1 MQKDYNDNSAF
12 DQLDTAKF
20 EQMTY
25 KDQLHTKSAYIKSL
39 FNKDILPIVPNPK
52 PRGYRHKAVFSAT
65 NINVNNT
72 QHLRLGLFIEGSR
85 HIKPKLGHYLHDE
98 AIDLVFVSIEKL
110 LNKYKFKAY
119 TRIYRQ
125 GIIKHVM
132 IRKSFATGEMMIIFA
147 TNLNTFPNY
156 KKLVNELIDLH
167 PNVTTVVQNIHRK
180 DSKFVLLD
188 EERILYGKGYIIDQ
202 IDDLKFKISAN
213 AFYQINPMQMFNL
226 YKTVFDFAHVKP
238 TDIVV
243 DAYSGIGTMTLLA
256 AKYAKKVYGLEINP
270 ASYKD
275 AIDNKRM
282 NNISNA
288 HFILGDVEETL
299 LKLNESVDCLIM
311 DPARDGASLKFIQ
324 TVLKLKPQTI
334 IYVSC
339 NPDTQER
346 DYKQLRN
353 HYTLSKIQ
361 AFDMFSY
368 TPHVETITLL
378 SLKTS

>member
-1 MQKDYNDNSAF
+1 MQKDYNDNIAF

-52 PRGYRHKAVFSAT
+52 PRAYRHKAVLSAT

-72 QHLRLGLFIEGSR
+72 QQLRLGLFIEGSR

-98 AIDLVFVSIEKL
+98 AIDQVFVTIESL

-119 TRIYRQ
+119 TKIYRQ

-132 IRKSFATGEMMIIFA
+132 MRKSFATGEMMVIFA

-156 KKLVNELIDLH
+156 KKLVNDLIAVH
-167 PNVTTVVQNIHRK
+167 PIVTTVIQNIHRK

-202 IDDLKFKISAN
+202 IEDIKFKISPN

-226 YKTVFDFAHVKP
+226 YNTVFEFAQIKL
-238 TDIVV
+238 TDTVV
-243 DAYSGIGTMTLLA
+243 DAYSGIGTITLLA
-256 AKYAKKVYGLEINP
+256 AKFAKKVYGLEINP
-270 ASYKD
+270 ASHKD
-275 AIDNKRM
+275 AIDNKRI
-282 NNISNA
+282 NNIENA
-288 HFILGDVEETL
+288 HFILGDVEDTL
-299 LKLNESVDCLIM
+299 LKLNASVDCLIM
-311 DPARDGASLKFIQ
+311 DPARDGASLKFTQ
-324 TVLKLKPQTI
+324 NVLKLKPKKI

-339 NPDTQER
+339 NPETQER

-353 HYTLSKIQ
+353 HYTLTNMQ

-368 TPHVETITLL
+368 TPHVETVALL
-378 SLKTS
+378 SLK

>member
-1 MQKDYNDNSAF
+1 MQKDYNDNIAF

-25 KDQLHTKSAYIKSL
+25 KDQLHTKSLYIKSL

-52 PRGYRHKAVFSAT
+52 PRGYRHKAVLSAT

-72 QHLRLGLFIEGSR
+72 QQLRLGLFIEGSR

-98 AIDLVFVSIEKL
+98 VIDEVFVTIESL

-119 TRIYRQ
+119 TKIYRQ

-132 IRKSFATGEMMIIFA
+132 IRKSFATGEMMVIFA

-156 KKLVNELIDLH
+156 KKLVNDLIAAH
-167 PNVTTVVQNIHRK
+167 PVVTTVIQNIHKK

-188 EERILYGKGYIIDQ
+188 ESRILYGKGYIIDQ
-202 IDDLKFKISAN
+202 IEDIKFKISPN

-226 YKTVFDFAHVKP
+226 YDTVFEFAQIKP
-238 TDIVV
+238 TDTVV
-243 DAYSGIGTMTLLA
+243 DAYSGIGTITLLA
-256 AKYAKKVYGLEINP
+256 AKLAKKVYGLEINP
-270 ASYKD
+270 ASHKD

-282 NNISNA
+282 NNFANA

-324 TVLKLKPQTI
+324 TVLKLKPKTI

-339 NPDTQER
+339 NPETQER

-353 HYTLSKIQ
+353 HYTLTKIQ
-361 AFDMFSY
+361 PFDMFSY
-368 TPHVETITLL
+368 TPHVESITLL
-378 SLKTS
+378 SLK